1 MVRYMHRQTSYRA
14 MLLILPIAAVVGSS
28 VYFASSQGK
37 PPPLFIPVIAIAIV
51 VIAAAIFSTLIIEV
65 TDDAI
70 AVGFLFGAMRRRVAR
85 GEIMRAERCSI
96 PWWYGT
102 GVKYGLKATSYLAW
116 PGPAVE
122 LTLKSGRALRIGT
135 DDPDGLLVALKG

>member
-1 MVRYMHRQTSYRA
+1 
-14 MLLILPIAAVVGSS
+14 
-28 VYFASSQGK
+28 
-37 PPPLFIPVIAIAIV
+37 
-51 VIAAAIFSTLIIEV
+51 
-65 TDDAI
+65 
-70 AVGFLFGAMRRRVAR
+70 MRRRVAR

-122 LTLKSGRALRIGT
+122 LTLTSGRALRIGT